1 MPEQIAHDVVSPS
14 VPLYEGIPY
23 KEGNEKFFQVTGKA
37 AQRLTSILEKQGKLH
52 SGAMRIAVIGGG
64 CSGLSYQ
71 MEIVDAPKNKDI
83 LVLSRGVRV
92 VVDPKSALFV
102 TGGQLDYSDD
112 LQQGGFKVINPNAS
126 STCSCGESFAV

>member
-1 MPEQIAHDVVSPS
+1 MSYTQIAPTLHSI
-14 VPLYEGIPY
+14 PLYDGVQY
-23 KEGNEKFFQVTGKA
+23 KEGNEKFFQVTDKA
-37 AQRLTSILEKQGKLH
+37 AKRLTGILDKQGK
-52 SGAMRIAVIGGG
+52 SDKGAMRIAVVGGG
-64 CSGLSYQ
+64 CSGLSYK
-71 MEIVDAPKNKDI
+71 MDIVDAPRNKDI
-83 LVLSRGVRV
+83 LVCSRAVRV